1 MSENIGCLK
10 VLVGWIC
17 LISAIVLFF
26 VFAAKE
32 LVGVALI
39 VCIALILLGGWL
51 FRGEASVYEPKRPP
65 VMDTSPIFCPK
76 CGSTRIATVNRGFS
90 LVWGFVGS
98 GNAVNVCQKCGHKF
112 APGK

>member
-10 VLVGWIC
+10 VLIGWIC

-32 LVGVALI
+32 LVGVAVI
-39 VCIALILLGGWL
+39 VCIALILLSVK
-51 FRGEASVYEPKRPP
+51 FCRGEASVYEPKSKLS
-65 VMDTSPIFCPK
+65 MDASPILCPK

-98 GNAVNVCQKCGHKF
+98 GNAVNVCQKCGYKF
-112 APGK
+112 KPGK